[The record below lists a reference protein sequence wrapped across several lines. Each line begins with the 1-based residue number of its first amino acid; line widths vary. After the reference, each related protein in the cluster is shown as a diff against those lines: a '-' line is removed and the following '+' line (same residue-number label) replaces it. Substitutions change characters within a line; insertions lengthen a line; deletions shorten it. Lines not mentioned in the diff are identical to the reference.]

1 MPKCLPDHS
10 LSLSAGVHWPF
21 EKQRIFYAR
30 KFESDFAPLSVG
42 TIAIRLKKTNAR
54 AQCPNSLNIARN
66 VLEIASVL
74 VQKSHAENCS
84 A

>member
-1 MPKCLPDHS
+1 MHELLYMPKCLPDHS

-42 TIAIRLKKTNAR
+42 TIAIRLKKRMPEHNA
-54 AQCPNSLNIARN
+54 LIA
-66 VLEIASVL
+66 
-74 VQKSHAENCS
+74 
-84 A
+84 